1 MLTNHSPYPVNFL
14 FPFYDGCT
22 CINSI
27 MKLDWPIKIFPFYS
41 NSLQKF
47 PNLFKSNSNWW
58 GIMTQSPQLSPI
70 SSLSCQSLFDPYTI
84 WLVLASQ
91 ERIKRAYIVLL
102 SFLFLYFFYLF
113 FYIYILI
120 FNFYFLFFLFFFL
133 FFYFFIFFF
142 FFFFMFFFLL
152 LLLFF

>member
-1 MLTNHSPYPVNFL
+1 MFTFFKAKKLMVAFSLLLTYAPNFNHSFHIMLIAFFL
-14 FPFYDGCT
+14 LLKYDGCT

-47 PNLFKSNSNWW
+47 PNLFKSNSKWW
-58 GIMTQSPQLSPI
+58 GIMTQSPQLFPI

-91 ERIKRAYIVLL
+91 ERINRAYLVLL
-102 SFLFLYFFYLF
+102 YFLLLYYLFLFIFFIFLFL
-113 FYIYILI
+113 ISWAQTK
-120 FNFYFLFFLFFFL
+120 
-133 FFYFFIFFF
+133 
-142 FFFFMFFFLL
+142 
-152 LLLFF
+152 